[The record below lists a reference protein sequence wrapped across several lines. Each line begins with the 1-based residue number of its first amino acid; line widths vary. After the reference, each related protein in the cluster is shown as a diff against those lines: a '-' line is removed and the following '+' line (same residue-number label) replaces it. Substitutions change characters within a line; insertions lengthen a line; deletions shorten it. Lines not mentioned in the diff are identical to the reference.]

1 MNKEL
6 KPNRCLFHNLHYKTH
21 PFSPFPTKPF
31 TFLTDSPPNR
41 FILISFTKFSS
52 KSINPPTHH
61 VFDPDEVTSS

>member
-21 PFSPFPTKPF
+21 PFSPFPTKRF

-41 FILISFTKFSS
+41 FSLINFTKFCS

-61 VFDPDEVTSS
+61 IFEQDQVTSS